1 MKEKLEQTLT
11 GEESERDV
19 EDLVDDILDAELGDV
34 QTGNEDD

>member
-1 MKEKLEQTLT
+1 MKEELEQTLT

>member
-1 MKEKLEQTLT
+1 VKEELEQTLT

-34 QTGNEDD
+34 QSGNEDD

>member
-1 MKEKLEQTLT
+1 VKEELEQTLT